1 MNIALWVLTSLL
13 AVAFLAS
20 GLSKIVG
27 QREAMIAKTP
37 YVEDFPQGAV
47 RLIGAVEVLG
57 ALGLV
62 LPAIF
67 DVATTLVPLAAI
79 GLAAIMIGAV
89 VVHLRRG
96 EGLAAAAPALVLA
109 VLSALVAWGRL
120 GSWAF

>member
-20 GLSKIVG
+20 GLSKIVR

>member
-1 MNIALWVLTSLL
+1 MNIVLWVLAGLL
-13 AVAFLAS
+13 AVAFFAS
-20 GLSKIVG
+20 GLSKVVG
-27 QREAMIAKTP
+27 DRQQMISKTP

-47 RLIGAVEVLG
+47 RLIGVVEVLG

-67 DVATTLVPLAAI
+67 GVAPTLVPLAAI
-79 GLAAIMIGAV
+79 GLAAVMVGAV

>member
-96 EGLAAAAPALVLA
+96 DGLAAAVPALVLA
-109 VLSALVAWGRL
+109 ALSALVAWGRL